1 MSVIDGI
8 VVPESLLKQIRK
20 MTEAEGISVEQF
32 ASSAIAEKASAWLT
46 VDYLKERGKNA
57 SQKRFLEI
65 LSRVPDIE
73 PDPEDRLD

>member
-46 VDYLKERGKNA
+46 VDYLKERAGNA

-65 LSRVPDIE
+65 LSRVPEVE

>member
-1 MSVIDGI
+1 MSIIDGI

-20 MTEAEGISVEQF
+20 MTEAEGITIEQF

-46 VDYLKERGKNA
+46 VDYLKERAKNA
-57 SQKRFLEI
+57 SQERFLEI
-65 LSRVPDIE
+65 LSRVPDTE